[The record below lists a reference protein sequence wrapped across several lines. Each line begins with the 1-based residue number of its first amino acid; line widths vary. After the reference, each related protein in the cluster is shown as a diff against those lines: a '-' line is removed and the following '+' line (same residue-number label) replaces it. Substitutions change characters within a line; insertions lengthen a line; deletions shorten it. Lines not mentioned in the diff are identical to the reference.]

1 MTEWGV
7 VTVLIAIVGLI
18 ITVVTP
24 LLKLNGSIV
33 QLTTVVDSLKQQL
46 STMETSN
53 STSHDRIWSELD
65 EHQQEINDHDRRII
79 KLEGK
84 STRSD

>member
-46 STMETSN
+46 STMETNNSN
-53 STSHDRIWSELD
+53 SHDRIWSELD

-84 STRSD
+84 P